1 LITQRIYYSIIIFN
15 GQRFR
20 CLPEPIIA
28 YNRMTTVVLPSRTD
42 FDPASV
48 LLVFILI
55 DFGKDRSQRS

>member
-1 LITQRIYYSIIIFN
+1 MSAF
-15 GQRFR
+15 
-20 CLPEPIIA
+20 
-28 YNRMTTVVLPSRTD
+28 VLPGQTD